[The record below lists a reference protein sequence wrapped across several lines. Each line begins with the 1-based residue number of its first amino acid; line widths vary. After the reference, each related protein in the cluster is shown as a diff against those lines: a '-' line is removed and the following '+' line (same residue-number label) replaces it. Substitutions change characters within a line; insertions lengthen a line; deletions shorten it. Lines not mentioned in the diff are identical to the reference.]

1 MATMKTEVEVEVFCT
16 CGDELDIQRIGDGTI
31 NVSPCDNCLKKKYD
45 EGYDE
50 GYAEGEEANKED

>member
-31 NVSPCDNCLKKKYD
+31 NVSPCDNCLSKK
-45 EGYDE
+45 YDE